1 MDEDD
6 VLLNSY
12 EKVWLGLGSNLG
24 NSQQILQ
31 GAWETLGND
40 PDVTLVVL
48 SSPYTSAPVGM
59 ESDNRFVNAVG
70 MIETKLDT
78 SSLLRLLQ
86 QVEKGFGRHKK
97 TGSAGYQDRLLDL
110 DILYFGDTESNT
122 RELQLPHPQIANR
135 LFVLTPLMEIA
146 PQHRDPFTQK
156 TVAQMHGELL
166 LKIKNDQ
173 MISQEIE
180 RSSWNVKE

>member
-1 MDEDD
+1 MDEDG

-12 EKVWLGLGSNLG
+12 GKVWLGLGSNLG

-40 PDVTLVVL
+40 PDVSLVVL
-48 SSPYTSAPVGM
+48 SSPYFSAPVGM
-59 ESDNRFVNAVG
+59 VSDNHFVNAVG
-70 MIETKLDT
+70 MIETKLDP

-86 QVEKGFGRHKK
+86 EVEKGFGRNTK

-110 DILYFGDTESNT
+110 DILYFGDTQNST

-135 LFVLTPLMEIA
+135 LFVLTPLMEID
-146 PQHRDPFTQK
+146 PLHRDPSTQK
-156 TVAQMHGELL
+156 TVAQMHGALL
-166 LKIKNDQ
+166 LKIENGET
-173 MISQEIE
+173 IFQEIE

>member
-1 MDEDD
+1 MDEDG

-31 GAWETLGND
+31 GAWETLGTD
-40 PDVTLVVL
+40 PDVSLIIL

-59 ESDNRFVNAVG
+59 VSDNHFVNAVG
-70 MIETKLDT
+70 IIETRHDP

-110 DILYFGDTESNT
+110 DILYFGDTKNST

-135 LFVLTPLMEIA
+135 LFVLAPLMEVD
-146 PQHRDPFTQK
+146 PLYRDPSTQQ
-156 TVAQMHGELL
+156 TVVQMHSELL
-166 LKIKNDQ
+166 LKIENGE
-173 MISQEIE
+173 MILQEIE